1 MNLKMT
7 LEEIQTKYP
16 NRWLGLSNVLE
27 DDEGHIQSA
36 EVVYDDKT
44 ASELGLMSL
53 CGENIRPYFT
63 TPDNTFYF
71 GMIM

>member
-1 MNLKMT
+1 M
-7 LEEIQTKYP
+7 
-16 NRWLGLSNVLE
+16 GLSNVLE

-53 CGENIRPYFT
+53 RGENIRPYFT